1 MMGYGGDFGWMT
13 GFGGLAMLV
22 GPLLWVAVL
31 VLVVWAVTALF
42 GRSSPDTRSDALE
55 VLKHRY
61 AAGEITQA
69 EFETARRALA
79 R

>member
-13 GFGGLAMLV
+13 GFGGLWMLL
-22 GPLLWVAVL
+22 GPLLWIAL
-31 VLVVWAVTALF
+31 IAIVVWGVTTLF
-42 GRSSPDTRSDALE
+42 GRSAVDTRSDALD
-55 VLKHRY
+55 VLKRRF

-79 R
+79 A

>member
-13 GFGGLAMLV
+13 GFGGLGMLL
-22 GPLLWVAVL
+22 GPLLWIAVIAAS
-31 VLVVWAVTALF
+31 VWAVSALF
-42 GRSSPDTRSDALE
+42 GRPTADGRTDAIDI
-55 VLKHRY
+55 LKRRY

-79 R
+79 S